1 MVFEH
6 RAKCQNTSHVK
17 WPLFDSEVW
26 NKLLDHIDLCRFS
39 RLSYGRSLDFSIHTI
54 PLILLICLFFCARD
68 RGIDWLY
75 MYGKSIIFCVI
86 FCLIDSQW
94 IISFEWHFVSHAS
107 NLIMFSL
114 SFGCQAHCNLRLCLC
129 ARSLA
134 YSLAHSLTLTLCHC
148 TLCISSLIH
157 LFHTLFSYNRSV
169 SLSKQTNYRVY
180 CHCITSN

>member
-1 MVFEH
+1 MLNGH
-6 RAKCQNTSHVK
+6 YSIQKCGTNSWIISTYADFLGFHLG
-17 WPLFDSEVW
+17 W
-26 NKLLDHIDLCRFS
+26 
-39 RLSYGRSLDFSIHTI
+39 SLDFFIHTM
-54 PLILLICLFFCARD
+54 PLTLFICCLLFVFCARD

-94 IISFEWHFVSHAS
+94 IISFECHFVSHAS

-129 ARSLA
+129 ARSVAHLLA
-134 YSLAHSLTLTLCHC
+134 RSIAVHFVFF
-148 TLCISSLIH
+148 SLIY
-157 LFHTLFSYNRSV
+157 LFHTPFPYNRSV
-169 SLSKQTNYRVY
+169 SFSKQTNYRVY

>member
-1 MVFEH
+1 MAIIWFRSVEQTLGSYRLMQIFWAFIWLIVGLFHSHFAFDFIHLLFVF
-6 RAKCQNTSHVK
+6 C
-17 WPLFDSEVW
+17 D
-26 NKLLDHIDLCRFS
+26 
-39 RLSYGRSLDFSIHTI
+39 
-54 PLILLICLFFCARD
+54 RD

-75 MYGKSIIFCVI
+75 MYGKSIIFYVI

-94 IISFEWHFVSHAS
+94 IISFECHFVSHAS

-134 YSLAHSLTLTLCHC
+134 HSLTRARSVAVHFVFF
-148 TLCISSLIH
+148 SLIH
-157 LFHTLFSYNRSV
+157 LFYTPFSYNRSV

-180 CHCITSN
+180 CHCIISN

>member
-1 MVFEH
+1 MAIIRFRSVEQTLGSYRLMQIFWASIWLIVRLFHSHFAFDFIHLLFVF
-6 RAKCQNTSHVK
+6 C
-17 WPLFDSEVW
+17 D
-26 NKLLDHIDLCRFS
+26 
-39 RLSYGRSLDFSIHTI
+39 
-54 PLILLICLFFCARD
+54 RD

-75 MYGKSIIFCVI
+75 MYGKSIIFYVI

-94 IISFEWHFVSHAS
+94 IISFECHFVSHAS

-114 SFGCQAHCNLRLCLC
+114 SFGCQAHCNFRLCLC

-134 YSLAHSLTLTLCHC
+134 HSLTRARSVAVHFVFF
-148 TLCISSLIH
+148 SLIH
-157 LFHTLFSYNRSV
+157 LFHTPFSYNRSV